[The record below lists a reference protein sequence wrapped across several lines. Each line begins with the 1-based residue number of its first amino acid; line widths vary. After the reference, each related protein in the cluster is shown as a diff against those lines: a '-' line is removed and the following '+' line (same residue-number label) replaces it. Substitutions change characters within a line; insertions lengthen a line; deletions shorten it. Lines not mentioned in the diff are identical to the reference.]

1 VWLRYGKRE
10 KKLNGSEKDTTN
22 NRMELMAA
30 IKALEAIKS
39 ANIAID
45 LYTDSKYVMNGITQW
60 IVGWKQKNWK
70 TAAKKP
76 VKNDLD
82 SHHLCI

>member
-1 VWLRYGKRE
+1 
-10 KKLNGSEKDTTN
+10 
-22 NRMELMAA
+22 MAA

-60 IVGWKQKNWK
+60 IVGWKAFSLPYLYSYINIQS
-70 TAAKKP
+70 KKIYQVYGSP
-76 VKNDLD
+76 IFEIINVHTQRYLHEAFNDK
-82 SHHLCI
+82 I

>member
-1 VWLRYGKRE
+1 
-10 KKLNGSEKDTTN
+10 
-22 NRMELMAA
+22 MELMAA

-60 IVGWKQKNWK
+60 IVGWKQI
-70 TAAKKP
+70 
-76 VKNDLD
+76 L
-82 SHHLCI
+82 